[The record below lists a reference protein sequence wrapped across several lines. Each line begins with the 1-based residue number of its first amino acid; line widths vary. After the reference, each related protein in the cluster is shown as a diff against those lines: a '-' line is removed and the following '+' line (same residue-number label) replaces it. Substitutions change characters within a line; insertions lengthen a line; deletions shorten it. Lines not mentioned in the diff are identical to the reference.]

1 MTRLPSLITA
11 VAILLALAAAPA
23 AAQSQ
28 AQRGR
33 LIVTV
38 NDSTGGYLPAA
49 LVTIAGAEDATRAK
63 IEPLRT
69 TNTGIAIFDNLVPG
83 RYTVVAEYSGF
94 EKATPKETRVRTGDN
109 RYTMVLT
116 LARFTESVTVGRDQ
130 QEAGS
135 DRVST
140 FGSMLLPSQ
149 IAELSD
155 DPAIMRQ
162 QLEDLAGPGVTIA
175 VDSFEG
181 GQLPNKSQIRSIR
194 ISRDQF
200 AAESHFAGGIRI
212 DIVTQPGSGPIQGRF
227 GTNVYSSRLDGT
239 NPLVGVTPPTLNRSG
254 NGGVSGGLLKDRL
267 SFNLNVN
274 GFNNYSTPVQ
284 AASAVSGS
292 EAKVLAVRT
301 RQTQKSV
308 GAGFDWA
315 VTKNQ
320 TVRAAVS
327 RYASDNYDQG
337 AGGFNAR
344 ERTYTSGY
352 DEWYVQGAHTGP
364 IGRRMMFYN
373 RFYYDAIDD
382 FSKSNLE
389 ALTIVVPDDVTRGGA
404 QQRGGTKTAAFAVN
418 SDLDYVRG
426 LHSFR
431 MGLELTGSRYTTNRE
446 SNYLG
451 TYYFESA
458 AAYEA
463 GLPRSFTRRVG
474 DPNIRYNN
482 VQGAIYFQDDIRISK
497 TLTMTPGV
505 RYELQNLV
513 HDYNNLMPRYGVTW
527 APGAGKSTYR
537 ASLGMFYDWLGTGI
551 YQQVLQS
558 DGTHLFDV
566 NMADP
571 SYPDPGPLGTTTP
584 VNKYLLA
591 DDVRLAKTARAS
603 LGWSST
609 INTRVSASA
618 VYAFN
623 RAIGTYVG
631 ENLNAPVNGVRPD
644 PKFANVIQVVPD
656 GKSRVQSLN
665 TTLSVNLAG
674 LGSNP
679 LVGPVFQWRRGL
691 RVSANYALSSARN
704 NTDGAFAVPATE
716 LAQEWGPSGEDIR
729 HRGGITFGSSAV
741 KGVSS
746 SISFNASSAR
756 PLTIRTGYDD
766 NGDLIYND
774 RPVGVGRNSARVPG
788 TWSSSAS
795 FGYTFNLGSR
805 QVQSGTGVSITGGAG
820 GAPTVSVSGGQAV
833 ARYRINLNVNISN
846 LFNIA
851 QWSGYSGVQTSANF
865 LKPTSA
871 NGVRRITFNVGMTF

>member
-1 MTRLPSLITA
+1 MARLAWLVTVIAMSLA
-11 VAILLALAAAPA
+11 VAAPPA
-23 AAQSQ
+23 AAQNQ

-38 NDSTGGYLPAA
+38 NDSTGGFLPTA
-49 LVTIAGAEDATRAK
+49 LVTLAGAEDATRAK

-69 TNTGIAIFDNLVPG
+69 TDTGIAIFDNLVPG
-83 RYTVVAEYSGF
+83 RYTVVAEFSGF

-109 RYTMVLT
+109 RFTMVLT
-116 LARFTESVTVGRDQ
+116 LARFTESMTVGRDQ

-135 DRVST
+135 DRAST
-140 FGSMLLPSQ
+140 FGSLLLPSQ

-162 QLEDLAGPGVTIA
+162 QLEDLAGPGITIA

-200 AAESHFAGGIRI
+200 AAESHSAGGIRI

-227 GTNVYSSRLDGT
+227 GTNLYSSRLDGK
-239 NPLVGVTPPTLNRSG
+239 NPLVAATPPSMNRGG
-254 NGGVSGGLLKDRL
+254 NGGVSGGLIKDRV
-267 SFNLNVN
+267 SFNLNIN
-274 GFNNYSTPVQ
+274 GANNYSTPVQ

-292 EAKVLAVRT
+292 DAKVLAVRQRNT
-301 RQTQKSV
+301 NKSV
-308 GAGFDWA
+308 GVGFDWA
-315 VTKNQ
+315 ATKNQ
-320 TVRAAVS
+320 TVRGAVS
-327 RYASDNYDQG
+327 RFESDNYNQG

-344 ERTYTSGY
+344 ERTYSSGF

-373 RFYYDAIDD
+373 RFFYDTYEDRSTSDFEGLAIV
-382 FSKSNLE
+382 
-389 ALTIVVPDDVTRGGA
+389 IPDDVTRGGA
-404 QQRGGTKTAAFAVN
+404 QQRGATKTTVFSVN

-426 LHSFR
+426 RHSFR
-431 MGLELTGSRYTTNRE
+431 MGLELNGTRYNTNRE

-451 TYYFESA
+451 TYYFESV
-458 AAYEA
+458 AAYDA

-474 DPNIRYNN
+474 DPSIRYNN
-482 VQGAIYFQDDIRISK
+482 VQGGIYFQDDIRVSK

-505 RYELQNLV
+505 RYELQNIV
-513 HDYNNLMPRYGVTW
+513 HDHNNVMPRYGITW
-527 APGAGKSTYR
+527 APGSGKSTYR

-566 NMADP
+566 NLADP
-571 SYPDPGPLGTTTP
+571 SYPDPGALGTTTP
-584 VNKYLLA
+584 VNRYLLA
-591 DDVRLAKTARAS
+591 DDLRLAKTARAS

-609 INTRVSASA
+609 LNTRMQASA
-618 VYAFN
+618 VYAFT

-631 ENLNAPVNGVRPD
+631 QNLNAPVNGVRPD
-644 PKFANVIQVVPD
+644 PKFANEIMVVPD

-679 LVGPVFQWRRGL
+679 TVGPLWQWRRGL
-691 RVSANYALSSARN
+691 RVSGNYTLTSARN
-704 NTDGAFAVPATE
+704 NTDGAFAVPATD

-729 HRGGITFGSSAV
+729 HRGSISFGSSAV
-741 KGVSS
+741 RGVSS
-746 SISFNASSAR
+746 NISFSASSAR
-756 PLTIRTGYDD
+756 PLTIRTGFDD
-766 NGDLIYND
+766 NGDLIFND
-774 RPVGVGRNSARVPG
+774 RPEGVGRNSARVPG
-788 TWSSSAS
+788 AWSSSAN
-795 FGYTFNLGSR
+795 FGYTLNLGSR
-805 QVQSGTGVSITGGAG
+805 QVQSGTGVSINSIGGAY
-820 GAPTVSVSGGQAV
+820 TVNTSGGQAV
-833 ARYRINLNVNISN
+833 ARYRVNLNVGIQN
-846 LFNIA
+846 LFNVA
-851 QWSGYSGVQTSANF
+851 QWSGYSGVQTSTNF

-871 NGVRRITFNVGMTF
+871 AGVRRITFNIGLTF